1 MRNQAPAIAAHARA
15 GCVTAPTDR
24 VVVSHAFLDQV
35 VIEQPNGGE
44 PLLYGGIGQPRAGDR
59 GGRCVRASAPRRTL
73 GEFTHVPSDVIAS
86 GGQRIGRHRCAEH
99 QIFGKAPR
107 VCVERTRSETK
118 VRPNA

>member
-44 PLLYGGIGQPRAGDR
+44 PLLYGGIGQPPATEEDAVSARARR
-59 GGRCVRASAPRRTL
+59 GGRWVSSRTYRAT
-73 GEFTHVPSDVIAS
+73 
-86 GGQRIGRHRCAEH
+86 
-99 QIFGKAPR
+99 
-107 VCVERTRSETK
+107 
-118 VRPNA
+118 